1 MNLKNGWVLRVDDD
15 VWKYLDRI
23 PRNDTKRI
31 VAEMDKLTENPFG
44 DDSKKM
50 RGEDALWRRLGGFL
64 SNSLS
69 NRDGRKNRL
78 DTPCRAKDIKY
89 VLIRT
94 HLKGALRAAK
104 EKTRRRGSGRLSGEI
119 KFSFV

>member
-50 RGEDALWRRLGGFL
+50 RGEDALWRRRVGSYRILYQIL
-64 SNSLS
+64 TEEKIVWIPRVARRTSN
-69 NRDGRKNRL
+69 
-78 DTPCRAKDIKY
+78 TY
-89 VLIRT
+89 
-94 HLKGALRAAK
+94 
-104 EKTRRRGSGRLSGEI
+104 
-119 KFSFV
+119 